1 MRERERESEINVR
14 FLETI
19 YAWRYIINESNLSR
33 GWKFEIEGT
42 THFTFLRPRLFVARA
57 TISHSLP
64 PPSLS
69 LSLSLF
75 FSFSKPRT
83 CATVWTGWLNI
94 CYPAVPLSR
103 ISARVRKHRRRQP
116 ARVVARLRRMAPAS
130 RHFAGIFFFSFFSLP
145 PFSPR
150 SVKRDVPARN
160 DARARDWCSSS
171 RCLLDPKPR
180 ILLPGFAPGAISA
193 CPPASDTNRSR
204 LRGVPNAT
212 EFQVF

>member
-1 MRERERESEINVR
+1 MQKINVR
-14 FLETI
+14 DFSMQFYVRRNVTNKQRI
-19 YAWRYIINESNLSR
+19 ANENSR
-33 GWKFEIEGT
+33 QKEEPIS
-42 THFTFLRPRLFVARA
+42 LFHGDCCSRAR
-57 TISHSLP
+57 SL
-64 PPSLS
+64 SLS

-75 FSFSKPRT
+75 LFPPRT
-83 CATVWTGWLNI
+83 CHCLNRVI
-94 CYPAVPLSR
+94 EYLRPAVAFSRYLSA
-103 ISARVRKHRRRQP
+103 SLPACARAKTRRPTRP
-116 ARVVARLRRMAPAS
+116 APWSRRMAPALVILP
-130 RHFAGIFFFSFFSLP
+130 FLP

-204 LRGVPNAT
+204 LQGVPKSVT
-212 EFQVF
+212 HILYI